1 MIAVDSSVA
10 IAGFA
15 SWHEQHATARKVL
28 ARSPRLVAHAALET
42 YSVLTRL
49 PPPHRTQADL
59 VSAFLTSRFPD
70 HLLCLPDNQYR
81 ELIASL
87 AERQILGGR
96 VYDALIGMTAAAH
109 GATLVSLDRRAA
121 LMYEAVGV
129 GVELLG

>member
-15 SWHEQHATARKVL
+15 SWHEQHASARKVL

-49 PPPHRTQADL
+49 PPPHRAQADL
-59 VSAFLTSRFPD
+59 VRAFLTSRFPG
-70 HLLCLPDNQYR
+70 HLLSLPDNQYR
-81 ELIASL
+81 ELLDLL

-109 GATLVSLDRRAA
+109 EATLVSFDRRAA

-129 GVELLG
+129 NVELPD